1 MLIRDHVWQSG
12 IERAIIRRLM
22 DNLVIIRFI
31 GMLNILKN
39 MLSSLVDKSNNIFQ
53 RLSKRK
59 YTSEK
64 ELKYFTYS
72 NKNATDLGKLNFFY
86 LTFTSV
92 YLMCLGD

>member
-64 ELKYFTYS
+64 ELKYFTYN